1 MMFGLKDDL
10 IFKFREVFVKYPEI
24 DQVLIY
30 GSRAMGN
37 YREESDIDLV
47 LVGSRVNDKTRSRV
61 WIDLD
66 DLNSPYL
73 IDLAVFHQ
81 IESEDLRSHINRV
94 GKEFYARAK
103 EFTFSN

>member
-1 MMFGLKDDL
+1 MMFGLKGEL
-10 IFKFREVFVKYPEI
+10 ILKFREVFAKYPEI

-37 YREESDIDLV
+37 YRAGSDIDLV
-47 LVGSRVNDKTRSRV
+47 LVGSKINDKTRSRV

-81 IESEDLRSHINRV
+81 IKSEDLRSHINRV
-94 GKEFYARAK
+94 GKEFYSKAK